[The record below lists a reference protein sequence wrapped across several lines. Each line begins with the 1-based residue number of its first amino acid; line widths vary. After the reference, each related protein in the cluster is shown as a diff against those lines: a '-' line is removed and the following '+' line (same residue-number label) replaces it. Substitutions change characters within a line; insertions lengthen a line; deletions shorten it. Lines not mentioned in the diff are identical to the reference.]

1 MLHFQKPCCAIL
13 MLLVIFTCPA
23 CSPKSLMV
31 VSSTSKC
38 SISIGMS
45 LLSGSLKVPCPFA
58 FLETK
63 TGNKAK
69 RTHSQNHTQVHVAL
83 SRSMC
88 YHHRAS
94 YLPELHALSDP
105 SWFEVQVQ
113 SSQSILA
120 CHCFESFSW
129 IYCSKVHVPA
139 FLQADE
145 KLMNENGGIP
155 QNIKKL
161 ATKAKDA
168 CERLLKD
175 GSKLIAQADLQGL
188 VKEGYKTLSTHI
200 HEPQQLSDV

>member
-69 RTHSQNHTQVHVAL
+69 RTHSQKHTQVHVAL

-94 YLPELHALSDP
+94 YLPELHALSD
-105 SWFEVQVQ
+105 
-113 SSQSILA
+113 
-120 CHCFESFSW
+120 H
-129 IYCSKVHVPA
+129 
-139 FLQADE
+139 
-145 KLMNENGGIP
+145 
-155 QNIKKL
+155 
-161 ATKAKDA
+161 
-168 CERLLKD
+168 
-175 GSKLIAQADLQGL
+175 GSKFKFKVLNLYWHVTALK
-188 VKEGYKTLSTHI
+188 VSHGYTVPRSMFRHSFR
-200 HEPQQLSDV
+200 PMRSS